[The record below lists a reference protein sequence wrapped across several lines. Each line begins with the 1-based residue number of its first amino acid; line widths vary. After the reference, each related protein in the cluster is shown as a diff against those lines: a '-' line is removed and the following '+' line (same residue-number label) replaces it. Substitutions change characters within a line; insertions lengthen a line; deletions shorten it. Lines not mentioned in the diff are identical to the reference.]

1 VKHLAAKS
9 MAKVMVWL
17 VVAGLAV
24 TVVAEAAHAQPPG
37 GPRGPRDAMLRALAL
52 SNTTGDPREM
62 IKVFRVWKLTGTLD
76 VSDEELTGLVAKLE
90 RLDEK
95 QREVAELEQRALEDM
110 QRLLDSKAA
119 ADADF
124 AEALAKYEEV
134 KRVRAEELRRLHEEL
149 MSSLTPRQRC
159 AYVVFERD
167 FRHDMRQMIGKAL
180 IARKGRL
187 GRLRDDIREKYFRG
201 RRGPSY

>member
-1 VKHLAAKS
+1 
-9 MAKVMVWL
+9 MAKLAIWV

-24 TVVAEAAHAQPPG
+24 AASASADPVRGPE
-37 GPRGPRDAMLRALAL
+37 GPRGAMLRALAL

-62 IKVFRVWKLTGTLD
+62 IKIFRVWKLTGTLD

-95 QREVAELEQRALEDM
+95 EQEVAATDERALEDM
-110 QRLLDSKAA
+110 QRLLDSKATT
-119 ADADF
+119 DADF

-134 KRVRAEELRRLHEEL
+134 KRARAEEVRQLHQEI
-149 MSSLTPRQRC
+149 MSSLSARQRC

-180 IARKGRL
+180 VTRKGRL
-187 GRLRDDIREKYFRG
+187 SQWGDDIRKKFTPLDKEKYRKD
-201 RRGPSY
+201 RRGPTY